1 MAEPAV
7 SAANRKA
14 RLEKAARVDSS
25 GWGVALALA
34 FRDTVYPCPGSALD
48 CRVCQIT
55 DITSPATSPR
65 RSHFVTLD
73 NKKFRLEC
81 KSGSRNC
88 NCNSNCNDDDG
99 QRQSN

>member
-7 SAANRKA
+7 SAATRKA
-14 RLEKAARVDSS
+14 RLEKA
-25 GWGVALALA
+25 GWVNGDGRWCGLWL
-34 FRDTVYPCPGSALD
+34 FGILYIPCPGSALD